1 LLPALSQ
8 WHIFGIVFVLM
19 PQLALGTFSEIMAK
33 QSAVYA
39 ASIGKANVDD
49 NTPPPLLICQ
59 SIISEIFISKTEAWA
74 AGKLPRTRREN
85 PASVSRPQLSKLL
98 AHDHRAVAARCRL
111 RKFC

>member
-1 LLPALSQ
+1 VVPSHLLPALSQ

-49 NTPPPLLICQ
+49 NTPPLIDL
-59 SIISEIFISKTEAWA
+59 SIHHF
-74 AGKLPRTRREN
+74 GN
-85 PASVSRPQLSKLL
+85 FYFQN
-98 AHDHRAVAARCRL
+98 
-111 RKFC
+111 